1 MALFIAEGHLQSHG
15 VLGAGGVISLVL
27 SGLLLYNTNGGFGV
41 SVPVVIVAGIV
52 LGSFLAFVIQR
63 AVRARRE
70 PVRTGHEEMV
80 GAIAE
85 VRVPLAPEGQ
95 VFTNGA
101 LWRARAVDG
110 AGRLRTGDRVRVE
123 SVDGLTLLVRPE
135 PRAES
140 ETEQGES

>member
-1 MALFIAEGHLQSHG
+1 
-15 VLGAGGVISLVL
+15 
-27 SGLLLYNTNGGFGV
+27 
-41 SVPVVIVAGIV
+41 VIVAGIV
-52 LGSFLAFVIQR
+52 LGGFFAFMVQR

-70 PVRTGHEEMV
+70 PVRTGYEEMV
-80 GAIAE
+80 GALGE

-135 PRAES
+135 PRAETES
-140 ETEQGES
+140 EQGES